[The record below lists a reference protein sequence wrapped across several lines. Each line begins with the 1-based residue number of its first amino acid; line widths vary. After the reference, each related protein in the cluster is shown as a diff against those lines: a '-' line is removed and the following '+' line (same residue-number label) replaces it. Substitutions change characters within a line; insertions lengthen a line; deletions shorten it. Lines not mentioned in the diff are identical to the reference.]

1 MTSEI
6 IHFARPRELAGV
18 TASLPAL
25 TINPITQITVKGPS
39 YVVLFIALLQFV
51 VFVLSLWAIFKLWM
65 TVIEFLGQQPSGK
78 AKLLAN
84 VLGRAEVGG
93 SGTALKVKAV
103 GAGLGGT
110 VVILGVAVLAMYVLG
125 NHVVTGR

>member
-1 MTSEI
+1 MMILS
-6 IHFARPRELAGV
+6 
-18 TASLPAL
+18 ASVA
-25 TINPITQITVKGPS
+25 QGPS
-39 YVVLFIALLQFV
+39 YVIILIAVLQFF

-65 TVIEFLGQQPSGK
+65 AVIEFVGQRPTEK
-78 AKLLAN
+78 ARLLAS

-110 VVILGVAVLAMYVLG
+110 ITILGVAVLAMYVLG

>member
-1 MTSEI
+1 
-6 IHFARPRELAGV
+6 
-18 TASLPAL
+18 
-25 TINPITQITVKGPS
+25 
-39 YVVLFIALLQFV
+39 
-51 VFVLSLWAIFKLWM
+51 M